1 MKNLNIYKAW
11 RSLGNSVAYVET
23 VEING
28 KGDRYSYTDKVDNAI
43 KLSESQAKAFCS
55 YMKQCDTIGFYN

>member
-28 KGDRYSYTDKVDNAI
+28 KGDRYSYTDKVDKALQ
-43 KLSESQAKAFCS
+43 LSESQAKSFCS

>member
-1 MKNLNIYKAW
+1 MKNSHIYKTW
-11 RSLGNSVAYVET
+11 RFFGNSIAYVET

-55 YMKQCDTIGFYN
+55 YMKHCNAIGFYN